1 MFGYVALNAQCIKHL
16 TDIHELL
23 GSLTYAGLGSAPNP
37 NRSVYWSRTV
47 TSTLRIEGSPL
58 TREHVEQIHA
68 APAQTEWERAAQNA
82 LRAYQGIK
90 SFKPWSERS
99 FKCAHLAFMDGLIPR
114 AGAYRSTAVALQ
126 QGGRIVHVAP
136 PATSVP
142 GLMRSLF
149 ASLKSAPLGPVV
161 ASCVFHYELEFT
173 HPFAD
178 GNGRIGRFWHTVL
191 LRQIHP
197 IFDQLSIEEVL
208 DRERDA
214 YYQAL
219 ARADRSGT
227 SLPFVEFMLGILA
240 QTLRSFLNERPSP
253 PQCSE
258 DRIQYFVEYG
268 PPSFARKDYLE
279 FFPSI
284 SEPTASRDLKLGSD
298 QGHWIRSGTK
308 RTATYVVPRPNERPF
323 REAAN
328 EGRPPRRERR

>member
-1 MFGYVALNAQCIKHL
+1 
-16 TDIHELL
+16 
-23 GSLTYAGLGSAPNP
+23 
-37 NRSVYWSRTV
+37 
-47 TSTLRIEGSPL
+47 
-58 TREHVEQIHA
+58 
-68 APAQTEWERAAQNA
+68 
-82 LRAYQGIK
+82 
-90 SFKPWSERS
+90 
-99 FKCAHLAFMDGLIPR
+99 
-114 AGAYRSTAVALQ
+114 
-126 QGGRIVHVAP
+126 
-136 PATSVP
+136 
-142 GLMRSLF
+142 MRSLF

>member
-1 MFGYVALNAQCIKHL
+1 
-16 TDIHELL
+16 
-23 GSLTYAGLGSAPNP
+23 
-37 NRSVYWSRTV
+37 
-47 TSTLRIEGSPL
+47 
-58 TREHVEQIHA
+58 
-68 APAQTEWERAAQNA
+68 
-82 LRAYQGIK
+82 
-90 SFKPWSERS
+90 
-99 FKCAHLAFMDGLIPR
+99 
-114 AGAYRSTAVALQ
+114 
-126 QGGRIVHVAP
+126 
-136 PATSVP
+136 
-142 GLMRSLF
+142 MRSLF
-149 ASLKSAPLGPVV
+149 ASLRTAPLGPVV
-161 ASCVFHYELEFT
+161 ASCVFHYELEFI

-178 GNGRIGRFWHTVL
+178 GNGRLGRFWHTVL

-219 ARADRSGT
+219 ARADCSGT

-258 DRIQYFVEYG
+258 GRIQYFVEYG

-308 RTATYVVPRPNERPF
+308 RTASYVVPRPNERPF
-323 REAAN
+323 REAAS

>member
-1 MFGYVALNAQCIKHL
+1 MFGDVAINAQCINHL
-16 TDIHELL
+16 TQIHELL
-23 GSLTYAGLGSAPNP
+23 GSLTYAGLGSAPYSS
-37 NRSVYWSRTV
+37 RSVYWSRTV

-58 TREHVEQIHA
+58 TREQLDRIHE

-99 FKCAHLAFMDGLIPR
+99 FKSAHLAFMDGLIPR

-149 ASLKSAPLGPVV
+149 ASLKAAPLGPVV
-161 ASCVFHYELEFT
+161 ASCVFHYELEFI

-178 GNGRIGRFWHTVL
+178 GNGRLGRFWHTVL

-197 IFDQLSIEEVL
+197 IFDHLSIEEVL

-219 ARADRSGT
+219 ASADRSGT
-227 SLPFVEFMLGILA
+227 SLPFVEFMLGIIA
-240 QTLRSFLNERPSP
+240 QTLRGFLNERPSS

-308 RTATYVVPRPNERPF
+308 RTATYVLPRPNERPF
-323 REAAN
+323 REAAS